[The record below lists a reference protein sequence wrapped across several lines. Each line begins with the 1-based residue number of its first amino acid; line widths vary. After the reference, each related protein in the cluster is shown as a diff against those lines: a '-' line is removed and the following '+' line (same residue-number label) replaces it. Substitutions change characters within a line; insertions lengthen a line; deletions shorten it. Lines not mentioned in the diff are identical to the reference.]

1 MDDNE
6 WRMCVCIGNSWH
18 AFDVSHIGEVTFRPD
33 SFLVERYWRYAYE
46 QMDSLVFRQSDF
58 PAVELGWWGKM
69 ENDSCHYQDMFTW
82 EEVADGLVDYRLT
95 SVDSVCQS
103 ARCELWFPDEETAHQ
118 FWFTVIQNP
127 EDIYSGDPYIYVKNT
142 QTGPRKFEIWEMGG
156 GVTPVGLTWEQS
168 GCMLSADCT
177 ALLAGR
183 PMSEVMEIVE
193 AWVQQPAEKML
204 KPTDDEP

>member
-1 MDDNE
+1 
-6 WRMCVCIGNSWH
+6 
-18 AFDVSHIGEVTFRPD
+18 
-33 SFLVERYWRYAYE
+33 
-46 QMDSLVFRQSDF
+46 
-58 PAVELGWWGKM
+58 
-69 ENDSCHYQDMFTW
+69 
-82 EEVADGLVDYRLT
+82 VADGLVDYRLT
-95 SVDSVCQS
+95 SEDSVCQS

-118 FWFTVIQNP
+118 FWFIVIQNP

-142 QTGPRKFEIWEMGG
+142 QTGPRKFEVWEMGG